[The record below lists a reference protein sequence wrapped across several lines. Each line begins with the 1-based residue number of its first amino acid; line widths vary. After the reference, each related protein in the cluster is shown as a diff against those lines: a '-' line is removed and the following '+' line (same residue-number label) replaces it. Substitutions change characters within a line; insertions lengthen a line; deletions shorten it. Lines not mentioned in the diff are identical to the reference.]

1 VVRGYTT
8 WGRTRVPATL
18 AALAARPRPQLAR
31 LAVAHWGRA
40 EPLDRALVKRLIAA
54 TPRLTELVLIG
65 EPLVEDFPHPAVRR
79 VAASGG
85 NEIVSD
91 RITLVPVTAA
101 RDAAGP
107 TLSDDDIL
115 LVLELV
121 DAARDVNDLYA
132 HTAPLPE
139 PLPVAV
145 TRLAAAG
152 LVELDGPIA
161 RVALS
166 ERRLLGDYAAPP
178 HGRYWGRHLQV
189 AIDLEEVL
197 ELPWISGLLPLLR
210 ACMIRFP
217 LSGTNRDVLGRFL
230 AMLQHGGGPQDVERV
245 RPIAHALACLH
256 ELHGLWPDAVE
267 IHDDSPWHDL
277 ERLVTL
283 LTGPGARRDVTF
295 GLDFYD

>member
-1 VVRGYTT
+1 
-8 WGRTRVPATL
+8 
-18 AALAARPRPQLAR
+18 
-31 LAVAHWGRA
+31 
-40 EPLDRALVKRLIAA
+40 VKRLIAA

-65 EPLVEDFPHPAVRR
+65 EPLVEVFPHPALRR
-79 VAASGG
+79 VAASSG
-85 NEIVSD
+85 NEIISD
-91 RITLVPVTAA
+91 RISLAPVTAA
-101 RDAAGP
+101 HRAAGP
-107 TLSDDDIL
+107 MLTDEDVL

-132 HTAPLPE
+132 HTTSLAE
-139 PLPVAV
+139 PLPALV

-166 ERRLLGDYAAPP
+166 ERRLLGAYAAPP
-178 HGRYWGRHLQV
+178 HGRYWGRRLHV
-189 AIDLEEVL
+189 GVELEDVL
-197 ELPWISGLLPLLR
+197 EIPWIGGMLPLLR

-217 LSGTNRDVLGRFL
+217 LSGTNRDELGRFL
-230 AMLQHGGGPQDVERV
+230 ALMEQGGGPHDTERV
-245 RPIAHALACLH
+245 RPIARALACLH
-256 ELHGLWPDAVE
+256 ELHGLWPDAIE
-267 IHDDSPWHDL
+267 IHDDSPWLDL